1 MPAERRDCRGTI
13 EARGKSQIDGLFG
26 IGSENV
32 KLKHVYLTAVEP
44 EELAGFY
51 EALGLTIRFADRGKW
66 IQFAGEKA
74 ALCVASPAESVSE
87 PSRNA
92 VLVFEVDN
100 LELALGRARA
110 QGAEMLDEV
119 RDMGAHGRVA
129 HFKDPQRNTIQLFQ
143 AAAR

>member
-1 MPAERRDCRGTI
+1 M
-13 EARGKSQIDGLFG
+13 
-26 IGSENV
+26 

-92 VLVFEVDN
+92 VLVFEVDD
-100 LELALGRARA
+100 LEFALDRARA
-110 QGAEMLDEV
+110 QGAEVLGDI

-129 HFKDPQRNTIQLFQ
+129 HFKDPQHNTIQLFQ
-143 AAAR
+143 AAAK